1 MKRNVALSILLL
13 MTTVPARA
21 DRLDDF
27 VDEQM
32 KEQQIPGA
40 VIVVLHNG
48 IIEEQRAYGLANIEF
63 NVLMKVEDV
72 FPIASITKVFTATA
86 VFELVQDGRLRLQDR
101 VSSIVPGL
109 PALWNDVTI
118 LHCLNHTSGVPD
130 LYEGMHMLPIAFT
143 SEEAIQKL
151 AVKPLAFRPGE
162 KTRYNQTEFLLLQM
176 VIEKVSGKHFQEFMA
191 ERVFRPLGMKTAQF
205 ADARDIIPQ
214 KITLYGRLTPD
225 RTRCEFEE
233 HNGITV
239 PADHPKWI
247 VPYLYPDSVRAAAG
261 LVMSPL
267 DLARF
272 DTALSAKTLLSPR
285 TLEMMWA
292 PAELLNGKTGEFTAG
307 WQRWGQRERAIV
319 GHAGGSGVEYVRTM
333 DGQYSVIVFTDCP
346 ETLTHAL
353 TMGILNL
360 YLGPTLVA
368 RSDR

>member
-1 MKRNVALSILLL
+1 MKRRVALSILLL

-21 DRLDDF
+21 DRLDNL

-40 VIVVLHNG
+40 VILVLHNG

-86 VFELVQDGRLRLQDR
+86 VFELVQDGRIRLQDR

-130 LYEGMHMLPIAFT
+130 LYEGKHMLPIAST
-143 SEEAIQKL
+143 AEEAIQKL
-151 AVKPLAFRPGE
+151 TVKALAFSPGE

-176 VIEKVSGKHFQEFMA
+176 VIEKVSGKRFQEFMA
-191 ERVFRPLGMKTAQF
+191 ERIFQPLGMKTAQF
-205 ADARDIIPQ
+205 ADARDIVPQ
-214 KITLYGRLTPD
+214 KITLYSRLTPD
-225 RTRCEFEE
+225 RTRSEFEE
-233 HNGITV
+233 HNGIPV
-239 PADHPKWI
+239 PSDHPKWI

-272 DTALSAKTLLSPR
+272 DTALTAKTLLSPR
-285 TLEMMWA
+285 TLENMWA
-292 PAELLNGKTGEFTAG
+292 PAKLLNGEIGEFTAG
-307 WQRWGQRERAIV
+307 WQRWGQRERALV
-319 GHAGGSGVEYVRTM
+319 GHAGGSGVEYIRTI
-333 DGQYSVIVFTDCP
+333 DGQYSVIVFTNCP
-346 ETLTHAL
+346 ETLTHTLA
-353 TMGILNL
+353 MGILNL
-360 YLGPTLVA
+360 YSGPTSVA
-368 RSDR
+368 HSDL